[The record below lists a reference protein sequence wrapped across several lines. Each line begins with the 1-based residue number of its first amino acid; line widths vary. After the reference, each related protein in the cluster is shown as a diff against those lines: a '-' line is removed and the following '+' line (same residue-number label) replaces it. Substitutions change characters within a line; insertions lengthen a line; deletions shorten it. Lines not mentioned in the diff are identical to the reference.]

1 MDSSIVFFDFKP
13 RGPST
18 GESNNVSLLKWPWLE
33 QSLSVTDPQ
42 NIMLIR
48 IYIYILIHILVYPN
62 DPHIPSIS
70 PCIFR
75 AFDGVFDPALAFS
88 HPWWFSWEGST
99 WRSRCDLTSEK

>member
-1 MDSSIVFFDFKP
+1 MDTSIVFFDFKP

-48 IYIYILIHILVYPN
+48 IYIYISLSISWYIPMTLIFQVYP
-62 DPHIPSIS
+62 H
-70 PCIFR
+70 
-75 AFDGVFDPALAFS
+75 AFS
-88 HPWWFSWEGST
+88 EPSTVFLTPPWHFPILGGF
-99 WRSRCDLTSEK
+99 RGRGRPGDLAVT

>member
-1 MDSSIVFFDFKP
+1 MAMAGTIPFCY
-13 RGPST
+13 RPSKYHAY
-18 GESNNVSLLKWPWLE
+18 SY
-33 QSLSVTDPQ
+33 
-42 NIMLIR
+42 IY